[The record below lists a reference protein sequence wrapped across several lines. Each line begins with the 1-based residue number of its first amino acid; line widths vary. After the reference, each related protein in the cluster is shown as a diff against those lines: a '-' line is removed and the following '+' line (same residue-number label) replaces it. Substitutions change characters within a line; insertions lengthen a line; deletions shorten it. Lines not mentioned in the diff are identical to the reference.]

1 MDCGAFIGLQIGSL
15 FFKGP
20 LVPLMDRI
28 YSSSS
33 VGDFWAN
40 RWNLVVQRI
49 LYRTVYSPFL
59 FLFSRGGGGGGRGGG
74 GGDCR
79 SARLCATMAC
89 FLASALLHE
98 WTNYV
103 MCVLPSHGEQF
114 LFFTLQGVVVV
125 CEVVVSALFKRYLGI
140 ELKKSLPTFLKIIYA
155 NVMMT
160 AMAPLFLAP
169 YLREQLHLKVGV
181 FLW

>member
-98 WTNYV
+98 WTIYV
-103 MCVLPSHGEQF
+103 MCVLPSRGEQF